1 MKVAQDVRRPFWR
14 RVDPVLLQDALD
26 CVPSDLMAEVHQRAL
41 DTRVAPGI
49 LSRHPD
55 HESRDLGQGFRPP
68 LPSLLAAIV
77 LLGHKLSVPAQDRL
91 RRRDGCHGCQTL
103 SAQRLAQRC
112 QPPPF
117 RIGEPHAL
125 RSELLL

>member
-49 LSRHPD
+49 FSRHPD
-55 HESRDLGQGFRPP
+55 HECHNLGRRFGPA
-68 LPSLLAAIV
+68 LPSLLAAVV
-77 LLGHKLSVPAQDRL
+77 LLGHQLLVPAQDRL
-91 RRRDGCHGCQTL
+91 GRCDRRDCCQHL
-103 SAQRLAQRC
+103 PAQRLAQH
-112 QPPPF
+112 
-117 RIGEPHAL
+117 GL
-125 RSELLL
+125 